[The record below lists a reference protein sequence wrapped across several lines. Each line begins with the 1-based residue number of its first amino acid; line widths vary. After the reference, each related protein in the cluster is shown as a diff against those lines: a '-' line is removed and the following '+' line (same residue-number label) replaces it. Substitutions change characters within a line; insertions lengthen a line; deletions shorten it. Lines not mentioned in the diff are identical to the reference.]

1 MKKLLAL
8 LMACATMTCAFASCG
23 DEGDDGAGGSVST
36 SDESSVS
43 ESGADKVESDNADKS
58 DEDET
63 SEESSEE
70 ESADDSDDT
79 SVADDETTDDDTEK
93 TTLQFLDD
101 VDSSAFVG
109 KWECEKLVVEG
120 EEMTDFMGMPLYAV
134 YQLDIKED
142 GTAVMGES
150 FNELSDA
157 EVSMTYEWGVISDTE
172 IAIVNDTGD
181 TMRFS
186 YDGTYIIGTE
196 EGFDEQ
202 IYFAKVDEFTP
213 FDFEAF
219 MNEFQEGL
227 DDIEIDDSVF
237 DSSSGENSDEVVD
250 GEVSDTGESV
260 DTVDE
265 ENVETPEESV
275 AE

>member
-23 DEGDDGAGGSVST
+23 EEKGDGSAST
-36 SDESSVS
+36 SEESSVS
-43 ESGADKVESDNADKS
+43 ESGADEVESDNADKS
-58 DEDET
+58 EEDET
-63 SEESSEE
+63 SEEESSEE
-70 ESADDSDDT
+70 ESEEESEEDSEADEEATES
-79 SVADDETTDDDTEK
+79 TDDVQK
-93 TTLQFLDD
+93 TTYQFLDD
-101 VDSSAFVG
+101 VDKSAFIG

-142 GTAVMGES
+142 GTAIMGES
-150 FNELSDA
+150 LNELSDA
-157 EVSMTYEWGVISDTE
+157 EVTMVYEWGVISENE
-172 IAIVNDTGD
+172 IAIINDIGD
-181 TMRFS
+181 TMRFE

-196 EGFDEQ
+196 EGYEEE
-202 IYFAKVDEFTP
+202 IYFVKVDEFTP

-219 MNEFQEGL
+219 MNGFQEAL
-227 DDIEIDDSVF
+227 DDIEIDTDA
-237 DSSSGENSDEVVD
+237 VVD
-250 GEVSDTGESV
+250 GESGETDESVSGIDDTDESV
-260 DTVDE
+260 DTVDD

>member
-23 DEGDDGAGGSVST
+23 DESDDGAGGSVST

-58 DEDET
+58 EEDET

-70 ESADDSDDT
+70 ESEEDSDDT
-79 SVADDETTDDDTEK
+79 SVDDDENTDNVQK
-93 TTLQFLDD
+93 TTIQFLDD
-101 VDSSAFVG
+101 VDSSDFVG

-142 GTAVMGES
+142 GTAIMGES
-150 FNELSDA
+150 LNDISDA
-157 EVSMTYEWGVISDTE
+157 EVSMTYEWGVVGDNE

-181 TMRFS
+181 TMRFE
-186 YDGTYIIGTE
+186 YDGTYIIGSE
-196 EGFDEQ
+196 EGYDEQ
-202 IYFAKVDEFTP
+202 IYFVKVEEFTP

-237 DSSSGENSDEVVD
+237 D
-250 GEVSDTGESV
+250 GEVSDTDETVDTDESVASDENV